1 MRRATENDLE
11 ENRENLG
18 PLQSPDGVAANVS
31 GRDYA
36 DFAGRHPAEI
46 VRRHLAAGLGL
57 RIGFLLRSV

>member
-1 MRRATENDLE
+1 M
-11 ENRENLG
+11 
-18 PLQSPDGVAANVS
+18 QSPDGAAANVP
-31 GRDYA
+31 GTVHA